1 MATTYL
7 AEGDVLTVTAPYA
20 VASGVGCLVGSI
32 FGVTLAAASSGAAV
46 QIMTEGIWTLAKLS
60 TDVNAVGELAYWDDT
75 NKRVTESSSGNKLIG
90 VFVATAGNGVT
101 TCTVRLNGAFVG

>member
-1 MATTYL
+1 M
-7 AEGDVLTVTAPYA
+7 
-20 VASGVGCLVGSI
+20 
-32 FGVTLAAASSGAAV
+32 
-46 QIMTEGIWTLAKLS
+46 S

-101 TCTVRLNGAFVG
+101 TCTVRLNGALFHAIHKDLQQTLFPLKKAALPPLAINASSLDRKSVV